1 MKLVSEAEAAALIEP
16 GSVLGV
22 GGVMS
27 QMAPMT
33 VLRAIVRSGVRD
45 LHAVTVAAGLS
56 IDTLVAAG
64 TASRVSAAFVSFE
77 DLGMAR
83 AFRRKVEAGE
93 VLFEEHTEVTM
104 ITRLHAA
111 GSGMPYLP
119 TRAGLGTDM
128 IAALPDAFRVIA
140 CPFTGAPV
148 VACAALAPDVAVI
161 HVDRADEQGN
171 AQVAGK
177 HIWHDVVIAKA
188 AQRVIVS
195 AEEIVATE
203 TIRATPELTILPAF
217 SVDAVVHA
225 PRGAWPLEFPGR
237 YDADRDALRAWL
249 EETSSDG

>member
-1 MKLVSEAEAAALIEP
+1 MKLVSTDEAAGLVEN
-16 GSVLGV
+16 GSTLGV

-33 VLRAIVRSGVRD
+33 VLRAIVARGARD
-45 LHAVTVAAGLS
+45 LHAVTVAGGLS
-56 IDTLVAAG
+56 IDTLVAGGA
-64 TASRVSAAFVSFE
+64 ANRVSAAFVSFE
-77 DLGMAR
+77 DLGMAPS
-83 AFRRKVEAGE
+83 FRRRVEQGE
-93 VLFEEHTEVTM
+93 VVFEEHTEVTM
-104 ITRLHAA
+104 ITRLTAA

-128 IAALPDAFRVIA
+128 IAALPHAFRVIA

-161 HVDRADEQGN
+161 HVDRADEEGN

-188 AQRVIVS
+188 AVRVIVS
-195 AEEIVATE
+195 AEEIVPNAAVRE
-203 TIRATPELTILPAF
+203 APERTILPAF
-217 SVDAVVHA
+217 NVDAVVHA

-237 YDADRDALRAWL
+237 YEADRDALRDWIAR
-249 EETSSDG
+249 G